1 MDRQVHSNG
10 FTMIESLIVLL
21 IVCVLSIGISQN
33 QNQSNLTIFMEK
45 LMSYCVLMQEKAF
58 IEKRETR
65 VEIYEDHAVF
75 DGEYYE
81 FDESIACETLRF
93 HYNAKGNI
101 SKANTLECHDQKGT
115 KKLIFQLGSGRVRID

>member
-45 LMSYCVLMQEKAF
+45 LMSYC
-58 IEKRETR
+58 
-65 VEIYEDHAVF
+65 
-75 DGEYYE
+75 E

-101 SKANTLECHDQKGT
+101 SKANTLECHDQQGT

>member
-33 QNQSNLTIFMEK
+33 KNQSNLTIFMEMV
-45 LMSYCVLMQEKAF
+45 MSYCVFMQEKAF

-65 VEIYEDHAVF
+65 VEIYGDNALF
-75 DGEYYE
+75 DVKYY
-81 FDESIACETLRF
+81 FLKI
-93 HYNAKGNI
+93 
-101 SKANTLECHDQKGT
+101 
-115 KKLIFQLGSGRVRID
+115 